1 MYAVTGLASELA
13 VRMLPAYAAIA
24 VGFWVGRLS
33 REDWLER
40 VSNLLMYVLI
50 PIVVFKNTASL
61 GFDEAVGGIGISIA
75 FSVTMVVLAMIVVP
89 RIRTDV
95 PRRLAYC
102 SFGYTNIG
110 WFGIPTGLALFGP
123 ASLPVLVMAYVGGL
137 LFGNTVGFYLVA
149 RDRFSVKGSLMK
161 VATLPAIHAF
171 AAGLLFQYLHI
182 RPDLGIASE
191 APFRAATLLMSACGM
206 MVVGLG
212 ASHVAF
218 SWQAIRGTLTLVA
231 WRHVLAVVAI
241 GLVIGLCAVLGVP
254 VKPDSLKVVFLIGL
268 LPVAGNLVV
277 FASQLGTGIA
287 GSSLIIAIST
297 TISTLTVFGWGVV
310 LSFAG

>member
-1 MYAVTGLASELA
+1 MYAGAGLAGELA
-13 VRMLPAYAAIA
+13 MRMLPAYAAIA

-33 REDWLER
+33 RKDWLKR
-40 VSNLLMYVLI
+40 VSNLLMYILI
-50 PIVVFKNTASL
+50 PLVVFKNTASL

-75 FSVTMVVLAMIVVP
+75 FSALMVALAMLVVP

-123 ASLPVLVMAYVGGL
+123 SSLPILVMAYVGGL

-149 RDRFSVKGSLMK
+149 RDRFSVKASLIK
-161 VATLPAIHAF
+161 VATLPAIYAF
-171 AAGLLFQYLHI
+171 AVGLLFQYLQI
-182 RPDLGIASE
+182 PPDLGVSSE
-191 APFRAATLLMSACGM
+191 APFRAATLLMSVCGM

-218 SWQAIRGTLTLVA
+218 SWPAIRGTLTLVV
-231 WRHVLAVVAI
+231 WRHVLSVLAI
-241 GLVIGLCAVLGVP
+241 GIVIGLCAVVAVP

-277 FASQLGTGIA
+277 FATQLGSGIA
-287 GSSLIIAIST
+287 SASLIIAIST
-297 TISTLTVFGWGVV
+297 TISTLTVLGWGVI
-310 LSFAG
+310 LSLA